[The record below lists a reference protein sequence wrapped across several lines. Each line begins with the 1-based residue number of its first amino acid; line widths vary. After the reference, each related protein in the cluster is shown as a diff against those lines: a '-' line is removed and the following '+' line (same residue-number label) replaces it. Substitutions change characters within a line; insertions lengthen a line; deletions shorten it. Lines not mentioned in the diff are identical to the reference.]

1 VRSLPVDL
9 NIVKR
14 RNVMATPA
22 ATSMTNAFTGDIH
35 KATTWSI
42 LLSVLMIAAGVL
54 AIFSPAIAGVAV
66 TIFFGW
72 LLIISGILHLAYAW
86 QAGRPG
92 AVVWE
97 ILLGILYGGIGLY
110 LLTRPGA
117 GLASLTLALAFYL
130 VAEGVLEFVLSF
142 QLRPLPGSGWLLFDG
157 IVTLLLAAMIGS
169 AWPISSVW
177 AIGTLVGFSMLSSG
191 VSRLMITAA
200 VRKAVA

>member
-1 VRSLPVDL
+1 
-9 NIVKR
+9 
-14 RNVMATPA
+14 MANSMA
-22 ATSMTNAFTGDIH
+22 NSMTNAITGDIH

-42 LLSVLMIAAGVL
+42 VLSVLMIAAGVL

-66 TIFFGW
+66 TVFFGW
-72 LLIISGILHLAYAW
+72 LLIFSGILHLAYAW

-97 ILLGILYGGIGLY
+97 ILLGILYGGIGFY
-110 LLTRPGA
+110 LLARPGA

-130 VAEGVLEFVLSF
+130 VLEGVLEFVLSF

-157 IVTLLLAAMIGS
+157 IVTLVLAAMIGS

-177 AIGTLVGFSMLSSG
+177 AIGTLVGVSMFFSGITRLMLS
-191 VSRLMITAA
+191 VAA
-200 VRKAVA
+200 RRIVA